1 MGRLKI
7 KYSFSVN
14 IGSNI
19 ICFIK
24 FVIIVLGVLSS
35 WVKLVRVSVSFILN
49 IINVKVRGNNIL
61 VSIDVCIYM
70 FFIKEVFIKEI
81 FY

>member
-35 WVKLVRVSVSFILN
+35 WVKFVRVSVSFILN
-49 IINVKVRGNNIL
+49 IINVNVRGNNIL
-61 VSIDVCIYM
+61 VSIDVCMYM